1 MLIFPGCVHSIY
13 VFKIAANITLMVCGT
28 MFGWTSPSL
37 PKLMSPDS
45 PIPITQNEATW
56 IASLSAIGSMLGPFP
71 AGNNPYL

>member
-1 MLIFPGCVHSIY
+1 
-13 VFKIAANITLMVCGT
+13 MVCGT

-71 AGNNPYL
+71 AGNETYL